1 MDTPLRR
8 IADHPIDPLFLQR
21 WSPRGFTDEEIPLAV
36 LDQMFEAAR
45 WAPSASNLQ
54 PWRFVYARRG
64 GPGWDAIL
72 GTLVP
77 FNQGWAHRAAALVV
91 VASKTTADS
100 SSGGEPRP
108 SHSHSFDAGA
118 AWACLALQAARLGW
132 VAHGMTGFDMA
143 AAQAALQIPAD
154 HRVEAAIAI
163 GRHGDVERLSESL
176 RAREVPSTRRPLSDF
191 VFEGRFHAPGTTGQ
205 S

>member
-1 MDTPLRR
+1 MDTLPTR
-8 IADHPIDPLFLQR
+8 IPDHPIDPLFLQR
-21 WSPRGFTDEEIPLAV
+21 WSPRGFTDEEIPEPV
-36 LDQMFEAAR
+36 LHQLFEAAR

-72 GTLVP
+72 STLVP

-91 VASKTTADS
+91 VASKRTTEPAP
-100 SSGGEPRP
+100 GGEPKP

-118 AWACLALQAARLGW
+118 AWASLALQAASIGW

-143 AAQAALQIPAD
+143 RAQELLAIPED
-154 HRVEAAIAI
+154 YRVEAAIAI
-163 GRHGDVERLSESL
+163 GRHGNVERLPESL
-176 RAREVPSTRRPLSDF
+176 QARETPSTRHPLSRF
-191 VFEGRFHAPGTTGQ
+191 VFEGRFPPA
-205 S
+205 